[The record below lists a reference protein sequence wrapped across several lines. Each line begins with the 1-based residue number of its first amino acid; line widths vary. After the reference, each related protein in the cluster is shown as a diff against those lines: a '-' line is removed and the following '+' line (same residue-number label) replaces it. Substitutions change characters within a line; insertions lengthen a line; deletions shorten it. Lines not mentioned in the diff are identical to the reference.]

1 MATSKKDDT
10 GREKLLWIAG
20 TAAVTAFVVFQV
32 NKYLREKDQ
41 LAELKAFEKLQGQLP
56 AAPEA

>member
-1 MATSKKDDT
+1 MADDSDS

-32 NKYLREKDQ
+32 NKYMREKDQ
-41 LAELKAFEKLQGQLP
+41 LSEMKALEKLQAQLP
-56 AAPEA
+56 KEAIEG

>member
-1 MATSKKDDT
+1 MATKSEDT
-10 GREKLLWIAG
+10 GREKLMWIAG

-41 LAELKAFEKLQGQLP
+41 LAELKAFEKLQSQLP
-56 AAPEA
+56 AAPEV